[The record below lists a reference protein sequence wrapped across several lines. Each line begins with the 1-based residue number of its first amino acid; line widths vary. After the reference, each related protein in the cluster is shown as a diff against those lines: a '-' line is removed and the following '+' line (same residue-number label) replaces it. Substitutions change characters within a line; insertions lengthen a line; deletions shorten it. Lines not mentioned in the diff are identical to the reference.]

1 MRFTVWTLM
10 STNACII
17 VVEDDPDL
25 RGDLVDYL
33 NLRGF
38 TALGAA
44 TAAHLLELLAVRR
57 VTMVLLD
64 VGLPD
69 RSGLSLVPQLRE
81 SHPEVGI
88 IMLTAYGDAQT
99 RVASLDGGADA
110 YLVKG
115 ASLEVIEATCMALW
129 RRLRQSRPEPAI
141 SVASDERQTAEQA
154 PPPSDEAGAELMMQA
169 TWVLDTLT
177 GQLQSPLGATLPLT
191 LMEQNFLAQ
200 LMEQAGKVVTR
211 QAILDALG
219 RPETLS
225 NLRNLDGCA
234 ARLRRKVEQ
243 DLGQSLPVR
252 SSYGQGYA
260 FTGRANILR

>member
-1 MRFTVWTLM
+1 MPR
-10 STNACII
+10 NACLI

-44 TAAHLLELLAVRR
+44 TAGHLFDLLAVRKAAL
-57 VTMVLLD
+57 VLLD

-69 RSGLSLVPQLRE
+69 QSGLEVIPKLRLH
-81 SHPEVGI
+81 HPEVGI

-99 RVASLDGGADA
+99 RVSSLDSGADA

-115 ASLEVIEATCMALW
+115 ASLEVIEATCMALL
-129 RRLRQSRPEPAI
+129 RRLQTSMAKPPSGTQADSEALADT
-141 SVASDERQTAEQA
+141 ASDDGA
-154 PPPSDEAGAELMMQA
+154 PQPPV
-169 TWVLDTLT
+169 WVLDTLDGRLRT
-177 GQLQSPLGATLPLT
+177 PLGTELQLT
-191 LMEQNFLAQ
+191 LMERNFLAQ
-200 LMEQAGKVVTR
+200 LMAQPGQIVTR
-211 QAILDALG
+211 QDILTALG
-219 RPETLS
+219 RSETLS

-243 DLGQSLPVR
+243 DLGLALPVR

-260 FTGRANILR
+260 FTGRADILC

>member
-1 MRFTVWTLM
+1 MFK
-10 STNACII
+10 AAHII

-44 TAAHLLELLAVRR
+44 TAGHFLDLLAVREADL
-57 VTMVLLD
+57 VLLD

-69 RSGLSLVPQLRE
+69 QSGLDLIPKLRQR
-81 SHPEVGI
+81 HPLVGI
-88 IMLTAYGDAQT
+88 VMLTAYGDAQT
-99 RVASLDGGADA
+99 RVSSLDRGADA

-115 ASLEVIEATCMALW
+115 ASLEVIEATCMALL
-129 RRLRQSRPEPAI
+129 RRLRQAQVKPPTME
-141 SVASDERQTAEQA
+141 SVDAPSLAQPVNALGVSPVGADQA
-154 PPPSDEAGAELMMQA
+154 PSV
-169 TWVLDTLT
+169 WVLDTLG
-177 GQLQSPLGATLPLT
+177 GQLRTPLGTQLQLT
-191 LMEQNFLAQ
+191 LMERDFLAQ
-200 LMEQAGKVVTR
+200 LMTQPGHIVPR
-211 QAILDALG
+211 QDILTALG
-219 RPETLS
+219 RAETLS

-243 DLGQSLPVR
+243 ELGLLLPVR

-260 FTGRANILR
+260 FTGRADILC

>member
-1 MRFTVWTLM
+1 MPR
-10 STNACII
+10 NACLI

-44 TAAHLLELLAVRR
+44 TARHLLDLLAVRHADL
-57 VTMVLLD
+57 VLLD

-69 RSGLSLVPQLRE
+69 QSGLDLLPQLRQR
-81 SHPEVGI
+81 HPDVGI
-88 IMLTAYGDAQT
+88 VMLTAYGDAET
-99 RVASLDGGADA
+99 RVASLETGADA

-115 ASLEVIEATCMALW
+115 ASLEVIEATCMALL
-129 RRLRQSRPEPAI
+129 RRLQ
-141 SVASDERQTAEQA
+141 QA
-154 PPPSDEAGAELMMQA
+154 QPKPQALPHAAALMPSDTA
-169 TWVLDTLT
+169 TDDAANTLPAWVLDTLGGHLRTPT
-177 GQLQSPLGATLPLT
+177 GTELQLT
-191 LMEQNFLAQ
+191 LMERNFLAQ
-200 LMEQAGKVVTR
+200 LMAQPGQIVTR
-211 QAILDALG
+211 QDILAALG
-219 RPETLS
+219 RTETLS

-243 DLGQSLPVR
+243 ELGLQLPVR

-260 FTGRANILR
+260 FTDRADVLC

>member
-1 MRFTVWTLM
+1 MLK
-10 STNACII
+10 NARII

-25 RGDLVDYL
+25 RGDLVDFL

-44 TAAHLLELLAVRR
+44 TGGHLLELLAVR
-57 VTMVLLD
+57 TASMVLLD

-69 RSGLSLVPQLRE
+69 QSGLDLIPQLRQL
-81 SHPEVGI
+81 HPDVGI
-88 IMLTAYGDAQT
+88 VMLTAYGDTQT
-99 RVASLDGGADA
+99 RVTSLETGADA

-115 ASLEVIEATCMALW
+115 ASLEVIEATCMALL
-129 RRLRQSRPEPAI
+129 RRLMQSQAVRPVAALAMAPSPA
-141 SVASDERQTAEQA
+141 DTALA
-154 PPPSDEAGAELMMQA
+154 DAEGTQPEW
-169 TWVLDTLT
+169 TLDTLGGHLYT
-177 GQLQSPLGATLPLT
+177 ALGAPLQLT

-200 LMEQAGKVVTR
+200 LMDQPGRVVTR
-211 QAILDALG
+211 QAILEALG
-219 RPETLS
+219 RSETLS

-243 DLGQSLPVR
+243 DLGQPLPVR

-260 FTGRANILR
+260 FTGRAQILR

>member
-1 MRFTVWTLM
+1 MPR
-10 STNACII
+10 NACLI

-44 TAAHLLELLAVRR
+44 TAGHLFDLLAVRKA
-57 VTMVLLD
+57 TLVLLD

-69 RSGLSLVPQLRE
+69 QSGLEVIPKLRLH
-81 SHPEVGI
+81 HPEVGI
-88 IMLTAYGDAQT
+88 VMLTAYGDAQT
-99 RVASLDGGADA
+99 RVSSLDSGADA

-115 ASLEVIEATCMALW
+115 ASLEVIEATCMALL
-129 RRLRQSRPEPAI
+129 RRLEHAHTLPSAATQA
-141 SVASDERQTAEQA
+141 AEGPSTDPVPWAAATEGSTQA
-154 PPPSDEAGAELMMQA
+154 QPV
-169 TWVLDTLT
+169 WRLDTLT
-177 GQLQSPLGATLPLT
+177 GQLRAPQGEMLQLT
-191 LMEQNFLAQ
+191 LMERNFLAQ
-200 LMEQAGKVVTR
+200 LMEQPGQIVTR
-211 QAILDALG
+211 QEILAALG
-219 RPETLS
+219 RSETLS

-243 DLGQSLPVR
+243 ELGQALPVR

-260 FTGRANILR
+260 FTSWSQVLP